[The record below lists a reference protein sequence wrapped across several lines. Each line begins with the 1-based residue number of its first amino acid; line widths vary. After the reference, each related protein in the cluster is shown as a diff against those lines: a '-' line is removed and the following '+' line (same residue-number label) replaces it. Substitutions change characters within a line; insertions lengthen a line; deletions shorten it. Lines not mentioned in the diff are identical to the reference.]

1 MNHRLY
7 SDLAAWWPL
16 FAPAGYYEE
25 QAGYIVARLEE
36 VCPAKPWRVLEL
48 GSGGGSM
55 AFHLRQHADLT
66 LVEPQDAMLEVCR
79 RLNPGA
85 DHVKGDMRS
94 VRLDRLFDA
103 VIIHDAINY
112 MTQVN
117 DVIAA
122 LTTARTHLRPGGLAM
137 IFPDDTEETF
147 APSIHTGGQ
156 DDPAAGRG
164 LRYLSWS
171 HPVIGSSY
179 TVDFALVLRSADGSV
194 EVVHD
199 RHTFGVFSRA
209 TWRDAF
215 RQAGFP
221 APDIRPDKWR
231 ADVFLAGVGS
241 HCGGTATIRKR
252 CGSSPAASDP
262 ACNVTQEDAAKFT
275 GVQREAK

>member
-1 MNHRLY
+1 MSHRLY

-25 QAGYIVARLEE
+25 QAGYILALLDE
-36 VCPAKPWRVLEL
+36 VYPAKPRSILEL

-55 AFHLRQHADLT
+55 AFHLRDQADLT
-66 LVEPQDAMLEVCR
+66 LVEPEDAMLNVCR

-85 DHVKGDMRS
+85 EHVKGDMRS
-94 VRLDRLFDA
+94 VRLNRLFDA

-117 DVIAA
+117 DLVAA

-137 IFPDDTEETF
+137 IFPDDTAETF
-147 APSIHTGGQ
+147 APSTHNGGQ
-156 DDPAAGRG
+156 DDFVTGRG

-171 HPVIGSSY
+171 RPVVDSRY
-179 TVDFALVLRSADGSV
+179 TVDFAIMLRSKDGSV
-194 EVVHD
+194 ELVHD

-221 APDIRPDKWR
+221 ELDIRPDKWR
-231 ADVFLAGVGS
+231 EDVFLARAGLHDKAGHGLDV
-241 HCGGTATIRKR
+241 A
-252 CGSSPAASDP
+252 
-262 ACNVTQEDAAKFT
+262 
-275 GVQREAK
+275 

>member
-1 MNHRLY
+1 MTHPLY

-25 QAGYIVARLEE
+25 QARYVAATLEE
-36 VCPAKPWRVLEL
+36 VCPAKRRSVLEL

-55 AFHLRQHADLT
+55 AFYLRHHAELT
-66 LVEPQDAMLEVCR
+66 LVEPEGAMLDVCR

-94 VRLDRLFDA
+94 VRLNRLFDA

-112 MTQVN
+112 MTSVS
-117 DVIAA
+117 DLIAA

-147 APSIHTGGQ
+147 APSTDSGGQ
-156 DDPAAGRG
+156 DDIDAGRG
-164 LRYLSWS
+164 LRYLSCS
-171 HPVIGSSY
+171 HPMIDSRY

-194 EVVHD
+194 ELVHD

-209 TWRDAF
+209 TWREAF
-215 RQAGFP
+215 RQAGFL
-221 APDIRPDKWR
+221 APDVRPDKWR
-231 ADVFLAGVGS
+231 EDVFLAR
-241 HCGGTATIRKR
+241 AELAR
-252 CGSSPAASDP
+252 
-262 ACNVTQEDAAKFT
+262 
-275 GVQREAK
+275 